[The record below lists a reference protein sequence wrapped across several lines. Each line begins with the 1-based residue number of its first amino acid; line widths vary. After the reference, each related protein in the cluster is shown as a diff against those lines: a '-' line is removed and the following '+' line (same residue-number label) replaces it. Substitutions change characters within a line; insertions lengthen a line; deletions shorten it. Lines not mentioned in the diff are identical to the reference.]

1 MVQNSLH
8 DVYKPSL
15 SLLNDLYQISM
26 AYGYWKSGRHNHESM
41 FQLFFRSTPFGGG
54 FAIAAGLDSV
64 VDYIRNFS
72 WSKEDLDYVGS
83 IRGADGKPIVCQDFL
98 DYLKN
103 TPLEVSID
111 AIEEGRA
118 VFAHEPLLRV
128 SGPLLQCQLL
138 ETPLLN
144 IINFPT
150 LIATKAARV
159 CLAAQG
165 DRVLEFGV
173 RRAQGI
179 DGGLTASRA
188 AYIGGVD
195 GTSNLL
201 AGSIYGIPVS
211 GTHAHS
217 WVMSFDSELE
227 AFKSFADAMPGNCL
241 LLVDTYNT
249 LAGVKNAVLTGD
261 YLRSRGGKLLGVR
274 LDSGDLGYLSIEAR
288 KILDAAGFKE
298 ALIVGSNDLDERQI
312 LNLKA
317 AGAKINVWGVGTKL
331 VTAYDDPALG
341 GVYKLVAIRKNA
353 KNDWEYKLKLSEQIS
368 KITTPGKQQVR
379 RFLGDNEYVADM
391 IFDEMSPPPEGE
403 LTIIDPL
410 DSTRRKKIGEGYSF
424 DDLLVPVFVRGQCI
438 YKRAGMAEAR
448 QRCKLDLS
456 RLNESVKRI
465 ENPYPYPAGLEQ
477 SLSER
482 KSKMILQLR
491 GF

>member
-1 MVQNSLH
+1 
-8 DVYKPSL
+8 
-15 SLLNDLYQISM
+15 
-26 AYGYWKSGRHNHESM
+26 M
-41 FQLFFRSTPFGGG
+41 FQLFFRKIPFDGG
-54 FAIAAGLDSV
+54 FATAAGLDSV
-64 VDYIRNFS
+64 VDYIETFS
-72 WSKEDLDYVGS
+72 WSKEDLDYIAS
-83 IRGADGKPIVCQDFL
+83 IRGADGKPIVCRDFL

-103 TPLEVSID
+103 SPLEVSID
-111 AIEEGRA
+111 AVEEGRA

-144 IINFPT
+144 LINFPT

-188 AYIGGVD
+188 AYIGGVV

-201 AGSIYGIPVS
+201 AGSMYGIPVS

-217 WVMSFDSELE
+217 WVMSFDSEIE
-227 AFKSFADAMPGNCL
+227 AFKSFADAMPGNSL
-241 LLVDTYNT
+241 FLVDTYNT
-249 LAGVKNAVLTGD
+249 LAGVKNAVLAGN
-261 YLRSRGGKLLGVR
+261 YLRSRGGGLLGVR

-288 KILDAAGFKE
+288 KILDAAGFND
-298 ALIVGSNDLDERQI
+298 AVIVGSNDLDEKQI

-341 GVYKLVAIRKNA
+341 GVYKLVAIRKDRHA
-353 KNDWEYKLKLSEQIS
+353 EWEYKLKLSEQIS

-379 RFLGDNEYVADM
+379 RFLVDDEYVADM
-391 IFDEMSPPPEGE
+391 IFDEMSPPSAGE

-410 DSTRRKKIGEGYSF
+410 DVTRRKKIAEGCSF
-424 DDLLVPVFVRGQCI
+424 EDLLVPVFDRGQCV
-438 YKRAGMAEAR
+438 YKRSGIADAR
-448 QRCKLDLS
+448 QRCKTDLS
-456 RLNESVKRI
+456 RLDDSVKRLV
-465 ENPYPYPAGLEQ
+465 NPYPYPAGLEQ

-482 KSKMILQLR
+482 KSKMILRLR